1 MTYKYNPQDI
11 ERTKEMLMVIGRT
24 NLMATSKEE
33 FGKIID
39 RDLKKNSVSKLKLLS
54 DFSVSS
60 IFHELENIV
69 EVESDGLL
77 SLEALITRYERS
89 AIYYK
94 GVLQSFFRSKQSQL
108 MDKLYAM
115 LDYIILTDTAYS
127 EERNTTWD
135 EQWDKALS
143 KQVDFRIVL
152 LMALGVLPAYS
163 GKGMATGD
171 PLAVTKAFIMGFVSR
186 KDCPFGGND
195 NYYKAMISTTY
206 NLDDRIA
213 SVVGL
218 YKFCKIA
225 SLIFSVD
232 LSRRVIANSPNIPG
246 LDIDHVPVNSKN
258 EMNDGPVLWWNEKV
272 EHEFWYFDYIGNAY
286 YLVKC
291 NIHNR
296 TYTKYTVFIGTEL
309 GSQISRILH
318 PMSTPY
324 MINGEGSEYI
334 TLASWTAERNNRRE
348 VQTIT
353 FNLIAPTGNGS
364 EWTKEF
370 RRFTLKQMR
379 PTHRYYNLFAKNFER
394 KESLWKLNNMF
405 NNAFPGTSYF
415 LSRSIYAVSKDYIL
429 VQDIKENPGSPLGF
443 DLIPDKYYKVDKDL
457 VDDDITLG
465 DDIGILILGTDKP
478 DTARKKYL
486 SLDYCC
492 TYLPIVDDE
501 VQYP

>member
-1 MTYKYNPQDI
+1 MSYKYRAEDI

-24 NLMATSKEE
+24 NLMAPSKEE

-77 SLEALITRYERS
+77 SLETLLIRYERS

-94 GVLQSFFRSKQSQL
+94 GVLQSFLRSRQSQL
-108 MDKLYAM
+108 MDKLYSM
-115 LDYIILTDTAYS
+115 LDYQILADTAYS
-127 EERNTTWD
+127 EDRITTWD
-135 EQWDKALS
+135 EQWDKALD
-143 KQVDFRIVL
+143 KKVDFRIVI

-171 PLAVTKAFIMGFVSR
+171 PLAVTKAFISNFVSR
-186 KDCPFGGND
+186 EDSPFVAND
-195 NYYKAMISTTY
+195 DYYKTIISTPY

-213 SVVGL
+213 SVAVL

-225 SLIFSVD
+225 SLTFSVD

-246 LDIDHVPVNSKN
+246 LDIDHVPSSSKSELN
-258 EMNDGPVLWWNEKV
+258 AGPVLWWNEKV

-291 NIHNR
+291 NVHNR
-296 TYTKYTVFIGTEL
+296 TYTKYTVFIGSEL

-318 PMSTPY
+318 PESTLS
-324 MINGEGSEYI
+324 MVNGEDTDYI
-334 TLASWTAERNNRRE
+334 TLASWTSECNSRGE
-348 VQTIT
+348 VQAIT
-353 FNLIAPTGNGS
+353 FNQIAPAGNEK
-364 EWTKEF
+364 EWAKAF

-379 PTHRYYNLFAKNFER
+379 PTHRHYALFAKNFNR
-394 KESLWKLNNMF
+394 KESLWKLSDKF
-405 NNAFPGTSYF
+405 DNAFPGTSYI
-415 LSRSIYAVSKDYIL
+415 LSRSIYAVSQDYIL
-429 VQDIKENPGSPLGF
+429 VQDIKENPDSPLGF
-443 DLIPDKYYKVDKDL
+443 DLIPDKYYKVDKEW

-478 DTARKKYL
+478 DTPRKKYL
-486 SLDYCC
+486 SFDYCC
-492 TYLPIVDDE
+492 AYLSIVDDE